1 MSDETNINEI
11 SLYLIKIKK
20 LLSSGKYDFVPRKKN
35 LDSLSM
41 LGLTIEDVK
50 DSIFELVEDDYYN
63 GPKEDYDQNRN
74 GEIWVFKKNI
84 EGYKFYIKLKIAGED
99 NNTILKCISFHKDK
113 YKEGGD
119 EIL

>member
-1 MSDETNINEI
+1 MSDETDINEI

-20 LLSSGKYDFVPRKKN
+20 LLSNGKYDFVPRKKN
-35 LDSLSM
+35 LNSLSM

-50 DSIFELVEDDYYN
+50 DSIFELVEDDYYS
-63 GPKEDYDQNRN
+63 GPEEDYDKDKI
-74 GEIWVFKKNI
+74 GKIWVFKKNI
-84 EGYKFYIKLKIAGED
+84 EGYKFYIKLKIVSED
-99 NNTILKCISFHKDK
+99 NNDILRCISFHKDK

>member
-1 MSDETNINEI
+1 MSDETDINEI

-20 LLSSGKYDFVPRKKN
+20 LLSNGKYDFVPRKKN

-63 GPKEDYDQNRN
+63 GPKEDHDKNRN
-74 GEIWVFKKNI
+74 GEIWIFKKNI

-99 NNTILKCISFHKDK
+99 NNTILKCISFHEDK
-113 YKEGGD
+113 NKEGRD

>member
-1 MSDETNINEI
+1 MSGETAINKI

-35 LDSLSM
+35 LESLSM
-41 LGLTIEDVK
+41 LGFTI
-50 DSIFELVEDDYYN
+50 
-63 GPKEDYDQNRN
+63 DYDKDKI
-74 GEIWVFKKNI
+74 GKIWVFKKKL
-84 EGYKFYIKLKIAGED
+84 EGYKFYIKLKIVSED
-99 NNTILKCISFHKDK
+99 NNDILRCISFHKDK

>member
-1 MSDETNINEI
+1 MSGETDINEI

-20 LLSSGKYDFVPRKKN
+20 LLSNGKYDFVPRKKN

-41 LGLTIEDVK
+41 LGLTIEDIK
-50 DSIFELVEDDYYN
+50 DSIYELVVDDYYS
-63 GPKEDYDQNRN
+63 GPKEDYDKNRI

-84 EGYKFYIKLKIAGED
+84 EGYKFYIKLKISRE
-99 NNTILKCISFHKDK
+99 NNNDILRCISFHEDK
-113 YKEGGD
+113 NKEGGD